1 MFEFKKNGDTLE
13 IRINSSR
20 FDAGLTGKFKASL
33 EENTLGDEKDI
44 IVDLGKVEF
53 IDSSG
58 IGSLL
63 DIQKCLREG
72 AGPIT
77 LTNTRPAVQSII
89 ELLRLHRVFKIGA
102 KSL

>member
-1 MFEFKKNGDTLE
+1 MFEFKKNGDTLC
-13 IRINSSR
+13 IKINSTR

-33 EENTLGDEKDI
+33 EENTLGDEKYI
-44 IVDLGKVEF
+44 SVDLGKVEF

-72 AGPIT
+72 SEPIT
-77 LTNTRPAVQSII
+77 LLNTQPAVHSII
-89 ELLRLHRVFKIGA
+89 ELLRLHRVFRLTAHKN
-102 KSL
+102 